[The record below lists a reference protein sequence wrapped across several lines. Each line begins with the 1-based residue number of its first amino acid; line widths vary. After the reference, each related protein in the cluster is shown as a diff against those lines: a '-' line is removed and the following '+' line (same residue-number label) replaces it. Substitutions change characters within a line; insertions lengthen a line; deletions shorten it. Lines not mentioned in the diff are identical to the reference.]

1 MNEQLK
7 IIISAE
13 IGELKKNVKS
23 AKDAVQSMV
32 KEGTKDMEKFGESF
46 AKVGDVAK
54 TGLKVF
60 AGAIAGAATAL
71 LGMTAATAEYRTAQA
86 KLNTAFEA
94 AGSTTAQAKET
105 YNDLYRVLGDSDVAV
120 EAANHLAKLT
130 TGEKELSEWTNICQG
145 VYATFGDSLPIES
158 LTEAA
163 NETAKTGAL
172 TGALADALNWAGI
185 NEEAFQAKLDACNT
199 EAEREALIRETL
211 NGKYKEAAA
220 GYEKNAAGLL
230 AQNEAQAKLTAAMAS
245 LGETMQPIMTMLT
258 ELGAEILTQLTPYIQ
273 DFADKHLPKVKEA
286 LSEVGTK
293 IGEVIS
299 WIADNWDLVSTIGT
313 IVLGVAAAIAVV
325 STALSVYNTIMA
337 ITNAVMLPITGTIAL
352 VVAAIVA
359 LIAII
364 VLCVKNW
371 DKIKETTIK
380 VWNSITKKVGEAK
393 DAVVKFIT
401 ELADKA
407 RAKIDEMKTNI
418 SNKFNEAKTTMTNA
432 VSNAKTA
439 VVNGFT
445 NIKTSVSS
453 AIGNVY
459 STIKSK
465 MTSAKETVSSILGSI
480 SSKFS
485 SIMSTV
491 QTTVGN
497 AIEKVKGFFNFEWN
511 LPKIKLPHFKISGSF
526 SLNPPSIPHFSV
538 DWYARGGVFDS
549 PTLFGYGSGL
559 LGGLGEN
566 GAEAVVPLEKNTQ
579 WLDRI
584 AERLAARDSNIPI
597 VLNVDGKTFAQ
608 TSIKTINDLTRQT
621 GTLALNIV

>member
-23 AKDAVQSMV
+23 AKDAVSNMV
-32 KEGTKDMEKFGESF
+32 KEGTKDMEKFSDSF
-46 AKVGDVAK
+46 SKVGDAAK
-54 TGLKVF
+54 TGLKVV
-60 AGAIAGAATAL
+60 AGAVAGAATAL

-94 AGSTTAQAKET
+94 AGSTTAQAKDT

-145 VYATFGDSLPIES
+145 VYATFGDSLPIEG
-158 LTEAA
+158 LTEAV
-163 NETAKTGAL
+163 NHTAKLGEVQ
-172 TGALADALNWAGI
+172 GPLADALEWSGI
-185 NEEAFQAKLDACNT
+185 SAEAFNEKLAATNS
-199 EAEREALIRETL
+199 EAEREKLIRETL
-211 NGKYKEAAA
+211 TGLYSEAAA

-230 AQNEAQAKLTAAMAS
+230 AQNEAQAKMTAAMAT
-245 LGETMQPIMTMLT
+245 LGETMQPVMTMLT
-258 ELGAEILTQLTPYIQ
+258 ELGAEILTQLAPYIQ
-273 DFADKHLPKVKEA
+273 EFAEKHLPKVKEA
-286 LSEVGTK
+286 LSDVGTK

-299 WIADNWDLVSTIGT
+299 WIADNWNLVSTIGT

-371 DKIKETTIK
+371 DKIKETVVK
-380 VWNSITKKVGEAK
+380 VWDTITKKISEAK
-393 DAVVKFIT
+393 EAVVKYIT
-401 ELADKA
+401 ELVENAK
-407 RAKIDEMKTNI
+407 AKIDEFKTNI
-418 SNKFNEAKTTMTNA
+418 VNRFNEIKTNMTNA
-432 VSNAKTA
+432 ISNAKQS
-439 VVNGFT
+439 VVTNFN
-445 NIKTSVSS
+445 NIKSNVSS

-459 STIKSK
+459 NSIKSK
-465 MTSAKETVSSILGSI
+465 MTSAKETVSSILGAI
-480 SSKFS
+480 SSKFT
-485 SIMSTV
+485 SIMNTVKSTV
-491 QTTVGN
+491 SN
-497 AIEKVKGFFNFEWN
+497 AIEKVKGFMNFEWS

-538 DWYARGGVFDS
+538 DWYQKGGIFDS
-549 PTLFGYGSGL
+549 PTLFGYGNGL

-566 GAEAVVPLEKNTQ
+566 GAEAIVPLEKNTQ

-584 AERLAARDSNIPI
+584 AERLQEGKNIPI

-608 TSIKTINDLTRQT
+608 TSIKSINDLTRQT

>member
-23 AKDAVQSMV
+23 AKDAVANMV
-32 KEGTKDMEKFGESF
+32 KEGTKDMEKFSESF
-46 AKVGDVAK
+46 SKVGDACK
-54 TGLKVF
+54 TGLKVV
-60 AGAIAGAATAL
+60 AGAVAGAATAL
-71 LGMTAATAEYRTAQA
+71 LGMTAATQEYRTAQA

-145 VYATFGDSLPIES
+145 VYATFGDSLPIEG

-172 TGALADALNWAGI
+172 TGVLADALNWAGVS
-185 NEEAFQAKLDACNT
+185 EDRFQEKLDKCNT

-211 NGKYKEAAA
+211 NGKYAEAAA
-220 GYEKNAAGLL
+220 GYEKNAASLL
-230 AQNEAQAKLTAAMAS
+230 AQNEAQAKMTAAMAT
-245 LGETMQPIMTMLT
+245 LGETMQPVMTMLT
-258 ELGAEILTQLTPYIQ
+258 ELGANILTQLTPYIQ
-273 DFADKHLPKVKEA
+273 DFAEKHLPKVKEA
-286 LSEVGTK
+286 LADVGTK
-293 IGEVIS
+293 IGEAIT
-299 WIADNWDLVSTIGT
+299 WIADNWGIISTVGT
-313 IVLGVAAAIAVV
+313 IVLAIAAAISVV

-337 ITNAVMLPITGTIAL
+337 ITNAVMLPITGTVAL
-352 VVAAIVA
+352 VVAAIAA

-371 DKIKETTIK
+371 DKIKETVVK
-380 VWNSITKKVGEAK
+380 VWDAMTKKISEGVEAVKKFFTGMGDSISKKASEIKQGITDKFQSAK
-393 DAVVKFIT
+393 DTMSSSISS
-401 ELADKA
+401 
-407 RAKIDEMKTNI
+407 AKETI
-418 SNKFNEAKTTMTNA
+418 
-432 VSNAKTA
+432 VSNF
-439 VVNGFT
+439 N
-445 NIKTSVSS
+445 NIKSNVSS
-453 AIGNVY
+453 AVGNVQ

-465 MTSAKETVSSILGSI
+465 LTSAKETVSSILGNI
-480 SSKFS
+480 KSKFTSIFDSAKNTVS
-485 SIMSTV
+485 S
-491 QTTVGN
+491 
-497 AIEKVKGFFNFEWN
+497 AIERIKGFLNFEWS
-511 LPKIKLPHFKISGSF
+511 LPHLKMPHFTVSGSF
-526 SLNPPSIPHFSV
+526 SLNPLSVPSFGIS
-538 DWYARGGVFDS
+538 WYEKGGIFDS
-549 PTLFGYGSGL
+549 PTLFGYGNGL

-566 GAEAVVPLEKNTQ
+566 GAEAIVPLEKNTQ

-584 AERLAARDSNIPI
+584 AERLQEGKNIPI